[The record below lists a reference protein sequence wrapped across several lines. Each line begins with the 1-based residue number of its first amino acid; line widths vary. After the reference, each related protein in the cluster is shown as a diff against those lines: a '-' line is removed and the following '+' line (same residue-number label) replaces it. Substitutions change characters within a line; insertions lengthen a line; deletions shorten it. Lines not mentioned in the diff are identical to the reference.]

1 MVECINARRNA
12 IDNDVM
18 HTPIGVQ
25 SKGSLCVGAWLQS
38 AGNTFALKQH
48 VDTVLSFRQP
58 QLCVCVWLELMSA
71 GLKKTKVPTSDR
83 RLKEHTGVGRRSFYV
98 YICNTRELSVT

>member
-1 MVECINARRNA
+1 MECINARRNA
-12 IDNDVM
+12 ITNDVI

-58 QLCVCVWLELMSA
+58 QLCVCVLELMSA
-71 GLKKTKVPTSDR
+71 GLKRNQRSPPQTGDSKNTQVW
-83 RLKEHTGVGRRSFYV
+83 GVGVFM
-98 YICNTRELSVT
+98 YISAIRENYL